1 VNNHITSIDKDGA
14 SSARV
19 ERKCKYPRPSDT
31 VAVTKPPIIVQA
43 LPVTQ
48 GSLFKK
54 RKPEKRRCGI
64 GKSLVLQQRQGSEG
78 RARKPLQR
86 NPDMLNGGETTVHKT
101 QVLLPTRQEAVFLAR
116 NLRKPQESSGR
127 RCSSVAI
134 KYNKPSSTEGEPR
147 SLSMGSREKTRHE
160 DLRPRQNRREVTV
173 TGNPS
178 VIVSLYLIIC

>member
-1 VNNHITSIDKDGA
+1 
-14 SSARV
+14 
-19 ERKCKYPRPSDT
+19 

-43 LPVTQ
+43 LPTTQ

-64 GKSLVLQQRQGSEG
+64 GKGSEG
-78 RARKPLQR
+78 RARQPLQR

-127 RCSSVAI
+127 C
-134 KYNKPSSTEGEPR
+134 
-147 SLSMGSREKTRHE
+147 
-160 DLRPRQNRREVTV
+160 
-173 TGNPS
+173 
-178 VIVSLYLIIC
+178 